1 MIICRDENRKER
13 RLKKDLETVK
23 VLIAS
28 IEIDKLLKRMDA
40 SVYRQVRKNLTGEL
54 EDVRNDLEQTPTTH
68 TGTR

>member
-54 EDVRNDLEQTPTTH
+54 EDVRNELEQTPTTH

>member
-13 RLKKDLETVK
+13 RLKKHLETVE

-40 SVYRQVRKNLTGEL
+40 SVCRQVRKNLTGEL
-54 EDVRNDLEQTPTTH
+54 EDVRNDL
-68 TGTR
+68 

>member
-13 RLKKDLETVK
+13 RLKKDLETVE

-54 EDVRNDLEQTPTTH
+54 EDVRNELEQTPTTH

>member
-13 RLKKDLETVK
+13 RLKKDLGTVE
-23 VLIAS
+23 VLIAF

-54 EDVRNDLEQTPTTH
+54 EDVRNELEQTPTTH